1 MLSVLIFCHDKREG
15 EFFCRLCTK
24 SVKVIGK
31 EALYNFI
38 VSDSNYNEADIRI
51 VKPPDLIIAEV
62 VNRGDLNRV
71 RYIRTLFAGARLLLL
86 SNNQISPEYYI
97 VPEISPD
104 ILLLKPYVYSK
115 AVETVHK
122 ILLWCYRDRGVRQG
136 KDNLLEMQSGG
147 EVYYFD
153 YAEVYYLEA
162 RDKKIIVHMREQ
174 ELSFYSSLQKLEK
187 NLPEYFIRCHR
198 SYIVNFMFI
207 QKVDLTNSIFYLN
220 EKAVIPISQKY
231 KVRLTK
237 ILQKYK
243 DSGVNL
249 G

>member
-15 EFFCRLCTK
+15 ELFCRLCTN
-24 SVKVIGK
+24 SVKIIGK
-31 EALYNFI
+31 ETLYNFI
-38 VSDSNYNEADIRI
+38 VSDANYNGEDIQI
-51 VKPPDLIIAEV
+51 VIPPDLIIAEV
-62 VNRGDLNRV
+62 ANCDDLDKV

-86 SNNQISPEYYI
+86 SNNQISPEYYTI
-97 VPEISPD
+97 PEISPD
-104 ILLLKPYVYSK
+104 ILLLKPYVYLK
-115 AVETVHK
+115 AEEIVHR
-122 ILLWCYRDRGVRQG
+122 ILLWCYRDRGMRQQ
-136 KDNLLEMQSGG
+136 KDNLLEMKSGG

-153 YAEVYYLEA
+153 YAKVYYLEA
-162 RDKKIIVHMREQ
+162 RDKKIIVHMQKQ

-187 NLPEYFIRCHR
+187 SLPEYFIRCHR

>member
-1 MLSVLIFCHDKREG
+1 MLFVLIFCHNKREG
-15 EFFCRLCTK
+15 DFFCRLCTK

-38 VSDSNYNEADIRI
+38 VSDVDYNEANIQMM
-51 VKPPDLIIAEV
+51 KSPDLIIAEA
-62 VNRGDLNRV
+62 VNRDDLDRV
-71 RYIRTLFAGARLLLL
+71 RYIRTLFTSARLLLL
-86 SNNQISPEYYI
+86 SNKQISPEHYI
-97 VPEISPD
+97 IPEISPD
-104 ILLLKPYVYSK
+104 VLLLKPYEYSK
-115 AVETVHK
+115 AVETVQS
-122 ILLWCYRDRGVRQG
+122 ILLWCYRDRRVRQR

-162 RDKKIIVHMREQ
+162 RDKKIIVHIREQ

-187 NLPEYFIRCHR
+187 NLPKYFIRCHR

-207 QKVDLTNSIFYLN
+207 QRVDLTNSIFYLN
-220 EKAVIPISQKY
+220 EKTVIPISQKY
-231 KVRLTK
+231 KVRLAK

-243 DSGVNL
+243 DSGDDL

>member
-1 MLSVLIFCHDKREG
+1 MLSVLIFCHDKQEG
-15 EFFCRLCTK
+15 DFFCKLCTK
-24 SVKVIGK
+24 NVKVIGK
-31 EALYNFI
+31 EVLYNFI
-38 VSDSNYNEADIRI
+38 ISDANYNEVDIQI
-51 VKPPDLIIAEV
+51 VKSPDLIIAEM
-62 VNRGDLNRV
+62 VNRDDLDRV
-71 RYIRTLFAGARLLLL
+71 RYIRTLFASARLLLL
-86 SNNQISPEYYI
+86 SNNHISPEYYI

-115 AVETVHK
+115 AVETVHR
-122 ILLWCYRDRGVRQG
+122 ILLWCYRDRGMKQQ
-136 KDNLLEMQSGG
+136 KDTLLEMKSGG

-162 RDKKIIVHMREQ
+162 RDKKIIVHMRKQ
-174 ELSFYSSLQKLEK
+174 ELSFYSSLQRLEK
-187 NLPEYFIRCHR
+187 DLPEYFIRCHR

-207 QKVDLTNSIFYLN
+207 RKVDLTNSVFYLN

-243 DSGVNL
+243 NSEGNL

>member
-1 MLSVLIFCHDKREG
+1 MVMLSVLIFCHDRKEG

-24 SVKVIGK
+24 SVKTIGK
-31 EALYNFI
+31 DALYSFI
-38 VSDSNYNEADIRI
+38 TSDIDYDKADMQMVI
-51 VKPPDLIIAEV
+51 PPNLIIV
-62 VNRGDLNRV
+62 DVTNLNDLDRV
-71 RYIRTLFAGARLLLL
+71 RYIRTLFSEARLLLL
-86 SNNQISPEYYI
+86 SNKQISPEYYLI
-97 VPEISPD
+97 PEISPD
-104 ILLLKPYVYSK
+104 ILLLKPYVYLK

-122 ILLWCYRDRGVRQG
+122 ILLWCYQDRRRKQE
-136 KDNLLEMQSGG
+136 KQNLLEMQSGG

-153 YAEVYYLEA
+153 YGEVYYLEA

-207 QKVDLTNSIFYLN
+207 QKVDLTNSMFYLN

-231 KVRLTK
+231 KTELMK
-237 ILQKYK
+237 IL
-243 DSGVNL
+243 
-249 G
+249 

>member
-15 EFFCRLCTK
+15 DFFCKLCTK
-24 SVKVIGK
+24 NVKVIGK
-31 EALYNFI
+31 EVLYNFI
-38 VSDSNYNEADIRI
+38 LSDANYNEVDIQI
-51 VKPPDLIIAEV
+51 VKSPDLIIAEM
-62 VNRGDLNRV
+62 VNHDDLDRV
-71 RYIRTLFAGARLLLL
+71 KYIRTLFANARLLLL

-104 ILLLKPYVYSK
+104 ILLLKPYIYSK
-115 AVETVHK
+115 AVESVHK
-122 ILLWCYRDRGVRQG
+122 ILLWCYRDRGMRQQ
-136 KDNLLEMQSGG
+136 KDSLLEMKSGG

-162 RDKKIIVHMREQ
+162 RDKKIIVHMRKQ
-174 ELSFYSSLQKLEK
+174 ELSFYSSLQRLEK
-187 NLPEYFIRCHR
+187 DLPEYFIRCHR

-207 QKVDLTNSIFYLN
+207 QKVDLANNVFHLN

-237 ILQKYK
+237 IL
-243 DSGVNL
+243 
-249 G
+249 

>member
-15 EFFCRLCTK
+15 DFFCKLCTK
-24 SVKVIGK
+24 NVKVIGK
-31 EALYNFI
+31 EVLYNFI
-38 VSDSNYNEADIRI
+38 LSDANYNEVDIQI
-51 VKPPDLIIAEV
+51 VKSPDLIIAEM
-62 VNRGDLNRV
+62 VNHDDLDRV
-71 RYIRTLFAGARLLLL
+71 KYIRTLFASARLLLL

-104 ILLLKPYVYSK
+104 ILLLKPYIYSK
-115 AVETVHK
+115 AVESVHK
-122 ILLWCYRDRGVRQG
+122 ILLWCYRDRGMRQQ
-136 KDNLLEMQSGG
+136 KDSLLEMKSGG

-162 RDKKIIVHMREQ
+162 RDKKIIVHMRKQ
-174 ELSFYSSLQKLEK
+174 ELSFYSSLQRLEK
-187 NLPEYFIRCHR
+187 DLPEYFIRCHR

-207 QKVDLTNSIFYLN
+207 QKVDLANNVFHLN

-237 ILQKYK
+237 IL
-243 DSGVNL
+243 
-249 G
+249 